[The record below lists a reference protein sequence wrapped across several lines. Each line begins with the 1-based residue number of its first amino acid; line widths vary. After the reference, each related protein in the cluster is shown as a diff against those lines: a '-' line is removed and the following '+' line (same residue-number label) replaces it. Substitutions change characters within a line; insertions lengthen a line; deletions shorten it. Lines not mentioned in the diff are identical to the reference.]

1 MKSENLTEAQI
12 AWLLWNLHER
22 LNNLLWERY
31 EKEFIDWTMTEN
43 EKKELERR
51 MDEELYHLLD
61 SEF

>member
-51 MDEELYHLLD
+51 MDEELHHLLD